1 MSSLKLI
8 KSVNLVKSII
18 LEPIYL
24 NDRNAESLK
33 FRIEFFQ
40 WSPNCFT
47 CKLWREET
55 YLVKPRF
62 QPGDLEWDTEIYV
75 LESGLPWDEIK
86 EKSLESAVDKVIQ
99 LIQNTFSV
107 AIDH

>member
-1 MSSLKLI
+1 MSSLKVI
-8 KSVNLVKSII
+8 KSATLVKSVI

-33 FRIEFFQ
+33 FRIEIFQ

-62 QPGDLEWDTEIYV
+62 QPENLEWDSEICV
-75 LESGLPWDEIK
+75 LEDGLPWREIK
-86 EKSLESAVDKVIQ
+86 GDSLESTLDKTLQ
-99 LIQNTFSV
+99 LIQNTFS
-107 AIDH
+107 ITINR